1 MKTLT
6 RLILLLIV
14 NGQVLAE
21 TNDAAVELK
30 EYDIEVIIFEDARA
44 RYLNN
49 ESWNQDIKT
58 DSINSSDNKKLK
70 VGQLSKS
77 KINAVELT
85 NLKPAML
92 KHEYK
97 RINNSSEYNVLFYS
111 AWRQAGLAES
121 NAFEI
126 DINKLKNAHKNKSEN
141 TISGQLKVVLARY
154 LHFHG
159 KLDYIRKN
167 EVEESVNA
175 ATAIEHL
182 AEQSAMDEVVTAQSN
197 GHYPFTIQR
206 RMRSKELHYI
216 DHPLVGI
223 LVRINP
229 VKKPKDLQ

>member
-6 RLILLLIV
+6 KLILLLIV

-21 TNDAAVELK
+21 ENNAAVELK

-49 ESWNQDIKT
+49 EAWNQDIKT
-58 DSINSSDNKKLK
+58 GPINSSDNNNLKLD
-70 VGQLSKS
+70 QLSIS
-77 KINAVELT
+77 DINAVEHT

-97 RINNSSEYNVLFYS
+97 RINNSSEYNVLFYT
-111 AWRQAGLAES
+111 AWRQAGLTET

-126 DINKLKNAHKNKSEN
+126 DINELKNRHKNRSEN

-154 LHFHG
+154 LHFYG
-159 KLDYIRKN
+159 QFYYVRKN
-167 EVEESVNA
+167 EVEKSVDA
-175 ATAIEHL
+175 ATAIEQL
-182 AEQSAMDEVVTAQSN
+182 DEQPVIDEEVTAKSN

-223 LVRINP
+223 LVRINQ
-229 VKKPKDLQ
+229 VKKPKDL